1 MSTIQKRVVTLA
13 SGTMVSRLSGLV
25 RTLVLAYVL
34 GFTPLADAFNLA
46 NTIPNSLYDLV
57 IGGVISATFLSVFVQ
72 RITLDGE
79 RKAWRSIS
87 SVVTLTL
94 IVLAV
99 ATLATWIL
107 APYIVDAMTAFSHLD
122 PQRDAVV
129 LQNQRSVATTFLR
142 WFAPQIFLY
151 GILSLSGVLLQIRH
165 KFGAVSYAPVLNNL
179 VAIGVL
185 LWFHIAMP
193 SPSLVGLIGSHQLT
207 MLAMGT
213 TAGLLAQFLV
223 LVPSLSKSRLGRVRF
238 RLQLGDE
245 AVRGVLRLGGW
256 TVMVVVANQ
265 LSLYFILALAFGVG
279 GNGPVSAYT
288 YGWAFMQMPFAVVV
302 TSVLQAVNTDLI
314 ALYASDD
321 IHGYRERLMGALRT
335 SLMVVVPMASVMVIL
350 AQPIVALLLNHGDG
364 SVTLEAGVVLAVLAT
379 GLPGYT
385 VFQVIIRGLQAQQRG
400 RDVFSLY
407 AFQNVL
413 NVVLATLF
421 GRHSLGA
428 LIGTIA
434 VSYSVAAVVAVGLMH
449 WRRTGV
455 GAVFTEGH
463 TRRLLVAGVT
473 TAFTTAV
480 AYSFMSTTT
489 GFGLGIR
496 AAMAATVGVVTYL
509 IFFYR
514 DLRKSDISSVVRG
527 KV

>member
-1 MSTIQKRVVTLA
+1 
-13 SGTMVSRLSGLV
+13 
-25 RTLVLAYVL
+25 
-34 GFTPLADAFNLA
+34 
-46 NTIPNSLYDLV
+46 
-57 IGGVISATFLSVFVQ
+57 
-72 RITLDGE
+72 
-79 RKAWRSIS
+79 
-87 SVVTLTL
+87 
-94 IVLAV
+94 
-99 ATLATWIL
+99 
-107 APYIVDAMTAFSHLD
+107 
-122 PQRDAVV
+122 
-129 LQNQRSVATTFLR
+129 
-142 WFAPQIFLY
+142 
-151 GILSLSGVLLQIRH
+151 
-165 KFGAVSYAPVLNNL
+165 
-179 VAIGVL
+179 
-185 LWFHIAMP
+185 
-193 SPSLVGLIGSHQLT
+193 
-207 MLAMGT
+207 MGT

-256 TVMVVVANQ
+256 TVLVVVANQ

-321 IHGYRERLMGALRT
+321 IHGYRERLMGAIRT
-335 SLMVVVPMASVMVIL
+335 SLMVVVPMAAVMVIL

-400 RDVFSLY
+400 VDVFTLY
-407 AFQNVL
+407 AFQNIL
-413 NVVLATLF
+413 NVVLAAFF

-434 VSYSVAAVVAVGLMH
+434 ISYSVAALAAVGLMH

-455 GAVFTEGH
+455 GAVFAERH
-463 TRRLLVAGVT
+463 TRRLVVAGVT

-480 AYSFMSTTT
+480 AYSFMGSTA
-489 GFGLGIR
+489 GFGLAVR
-496 AAMAATVGVVTYL
+496 AVIAGSVGALTFL